1 MIDGARPLVAPA
13 YLEQEQAL
21 VAEGKAAA
29 NELVTAALPHLAYR
43 LGQTPAHLQSIIASR
58 YTAVAT
64 GLARIPGVLTSTAA
78 SLGSLQ
84 RHHADFVAADSFPM
98 LPPQRS

>member
-1 MIDGARPLVAPA
+1 LIDGARPLVAPA